1 MLDII
6 RVINTYYPKENQLKH
21 ILMTHSKQVS
31 DFALELAANSS
42 LAIDKKFVY
51 EASMLHDIGIFMTHA
66 PQIQCF
72 GEYPYLC
79 HGYLGAELM
88 RTEGFPRHALVC
100 ERHTGA
106 GISKEEILSLNMPV
120 PVKDMI
126 PVSIEEKLICFAD
139 TFYSKTHL
147 GEKKSLSAA
156 RKSIAIHSE
165 EGVKRFD
172 EWCELFL

>member
-6 RVINTYYPKENQLKH
+6 SIINTYYPKDNQLRH
-21 ILMTHSKQVS
+21 ILMTHSKQVT
-31 DFALELAANSS
+31 DFALKLSSYSS
-42 LAIDKKFVY
+42 LSIDETFVY
-51 EASMLHDIGIFMTHA
+51 EAGMLHDIGIFMTNA
-66 PQIQCF
+66 PKIQCF

-88 RTEGFPRHALVC
+88 RKEGYPRHALVC

-106 GISKEEILSLNMPV
+106 GLCKEEIFSLNIPV
-120 PVKDMI
+120 PIKDMI

-139 TFYSKTHL
+139 TFYSKSRL
-147 GEKKSLSAA
+147 DKKKSLSEA
-156 RKSIAIHSE
+156 RRSIAIHSE